1 VSTEV
6 NLMLHC
12 KGSEQFGG
20 VRVNGKL
27 NVCAELEKVIV
38 APLQIASG
46 YALSVEADASDE
58 ESDEIEYRWTAT
70 GGSFD
75 DPNASQAV
83 FICGDAD
90 QEQITV
96 EVSDD
101 AFEYCIDGWTINVT
115 CVDDNEGTGGSGGS
129 GGSSGGGGSSGTGG
143 APDTGE
149 GGSGG
154 TGGAGGSAG
163 TGGAGGFGGSAGTG
177 GSGGTGGAGGSAG
190 TGGAGGFGGSAG
202 SGGTGGAGGSAGT
215 GGVGGSVGSGGTGG
229 AGGIG
234 SGGQGG
240 NGPDECLVSISVR

>member
-75 DPNASQAV
+75 DPNASQTV

-101 AFEYCIDGWTINVT
+101 GFEYCIDGWTINVT
-115 CVDDNEGTGGSGGS
+115 CVDNNEGTGGSGGS

-143 APDTGE
+143 A
-149 GGSGG
+149 
-154 TGGAGGSAG
+154 
-163 TGGAGGFGGSAGTG
+163 GGFGGSAG
-177 GSGGTGGAGGSAG
+177 S
-190 TGGAGGFGGSAG
+190 GGAGGFGGSAG
-202 SGGTGGAGGSAGT
+202 SGGAGGFGGSAGSGGQGGAGGSAGS
-215 GGVGGSVGSGGTGG
+215 GGAGGSAGSGGTGG
-229 AGGIG
+229 SGGNDGTGGAGGFG

-240 NGPDECLVSISVR
+240 SGPDECLVSISVR